1 MNARGGVLVVEGKK
15 EGGWEH
21 KEEVLPGSP
30 YLPPSLSLHHFPP
43 SYDPSLPVLLIVI
56 LSCIYDK

>member
-15 EGGWEH
+15 ERGWEH
-21 KEEVLPGSP
+21 KEEVAPSWLPLPSP
-30 YLPPSLSLHHFPP
+30 QSFPP
-43 SYDPSLPVLLIVI
+43 PFSSYDSSLPVLLIVI